1 MFYVFLLNSQLCQ
14 NALAYEGRGME
25 RLFLSPISFR
35 DVMLAKNIFQGA
47 LIAIESLFMFG
58 LILAMGPTPR
68 IDILLA
74 TWAGLPFVAI
84 MTFITGNW
92 LSIQFAR
99 KFEFGVRRQSAAGMN
114 VLMSMGILLGTV
126 AIVAIT
132 AALTIWLAGL
142 WLLPIIFLA
151 MGAASLAIYRVALG
165 ATSRL
170 ALEKQEALLEQL
182 AK

>member
-1 MFYVFLLNSQLCQ
+1 MAIIHF
-14 NALAYEGRGME
+14 
-25 RLFLSPISFR
+25 
-35 DVMLAKNIFQGA
+35 
-47 LIAIESLFMFG
+47 IA
-58 LILAMGPTPR
+58 
-68 IDILLA
+68 
-74 TWAGLPFVAI
+74 
-84 MTFITGNW
+84 GNW

-126 AIVAIT
+126 ALVAIT
-132 AALTIWLAGL
+132 AALTVWLAGL
-142 WLLPIIFLA
+142 WLLPVIFLA
-151 MGAASLAIYRVALG
+151 MSAAVFAVYRVALT